1 MIECLSVLSVAIL
14 LSDFCLMYF
23 AFSNGIN
30 RAEKKNLVGGFLVWS
45 IFCSV
50 GNVFIFSNYGIHA
63 PVYKFVLI
71 MGVIPYLVIFV
82 AAVRR
87 NFTQHFFVF
96 GMSGVWTL
104 ILHNF
109 AAIIVVSL
117 FESELAVIFAHA
129 MLYLLLFAAS
139 LPLAKR
145 FFVNL
150 LSPNK

>member
-1 MIECLSVLSVAIL
+1 
-14 LSDFCLMYF
+14 MYF
-23 AFSNGIN
+23 AFRNSITL
-30 RAEKKNLVGGFLVWS
+30 AEKKNLAVGYCAWGILGNIAHYFL
-45 IFCSV
+45 
-50 GNVFIFSNYGIHA
+50 FSHYGIHA

-82 AAVRR
+82 VAVRR

-96 GMSGVWTL
+96 GMSSVRTL